1 MKKLLLFIFSSV
13 VGLVVFN
20 ALTILIRI
28 TPSID
33 SVGQVLGLI
42 FLYGYLV
49 CLSGILI
56 YSSIILIKNK
66 L

>member
-42 FLYGYLV
+42 LLYGYLV
-49 CLSGILI
+49 CLSGFLI
-56 YSSIILIKNK
+56 YCSIILIKNE

>member
-28 TPSID
+28 TPSIE

-49 CLSGILI
+49 CLSGVLI
-56 YSSIILIKNK
+56 YSSIILIKNEI
-66 L
+66 

>member
-28 TPSID
+28 TPSIE

-49 CLSGILI
+49 CLSGVLT
-56 YSSIILIKNK
+56 YCSIILIKNE

>member
-13 VGLVVFN
+13 VGIVVFN

-28 TPSID
+28 TPSIE

-49 CLSGILI
+49 CLSGVLI
-56 YSSIILIKNK
+56 YSSIILIKNEI
-66 L
+66 